1 MVSESSDPSPD
12 RRSLDTILVVDD
24 EPSIRSLLNRFLSK
38 SGYTVLESADGRDA
52 LEQLR
57 QSNVDLIISD
67 IVMPERDGLEILRSL
82 RKDFARLKVIVMS
95 GAFDGR
101 FLRTAEM
108 LGAHA
113 TLQKPLKINLV
124 LDTIR
129 QVLAADSSE

>member
-1 MVSESSDPSPD
+1 MPSQPNQSEGDPASPA
-12 RRSLDTILVVDD
+12 TVLVVDD
-24 EPSIRSLLNRFLSK
+24 EPAIRSLLTRFLSK

-57 QSNVDLIISD
+57 QRKVDLLISD
-67 IVMPERDGLEILRSL
+67 IVMPERDGLEVLRSL
-82 RKDFARLKVIVMS
+82 RNDFAGLKVIVMS

-113 TLQKPLKINLV
+113 TLQKPLR
-124 LDTIR
+124 LDAVFETVR
-129 QVLAADSSE
+129 QVLGMD

>member
-1 MVSESSDPSPD
+1 MGSQDSDLPTD
-12 RRSLDTILVVDD
+12 LTSLATILVVDD
-24 EPSIRSLLNRFLSK
+24 EPSIRNLLSRFLSR

-57 QSNVDLIISD
+57 QRKVDLLISD
-67 IVMPERDGLEILRSL
+67 IVMPERDGLEILRAL
-82 RKDFARLKVIVMS
+82 RKDFEGLKVIVMS

-129 QVLAADSSE
+129 QVLAADSSK

>member
-1 MVSESSDPSPD
+1 MGSQGSDSDADQRPPA
-12 RRSLDTILVVDD
+12 TIMVVDD
-24 EPSIRSLLNRFLSK
+24 EPSFRSLLNRFLSK

-57 QSNVDLIISD
+57 QRKVDLLISD

-82 RKDFARLKVIVMS
+82 RKDFAGLEVIVMS

-101 FLRTAEM
+101 FLRTAKM

-113 TLQKPLKINLV
+113 TLQKPLRMNLV
-124 LDTIR
+124 LETVRD
-129 QVLAADSSE
+129 VLAAD